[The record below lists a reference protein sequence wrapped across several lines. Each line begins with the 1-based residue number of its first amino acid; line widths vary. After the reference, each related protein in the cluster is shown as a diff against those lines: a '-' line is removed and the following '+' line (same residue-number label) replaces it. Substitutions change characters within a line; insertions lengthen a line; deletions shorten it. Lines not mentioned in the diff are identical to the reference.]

1 MRERPKSLA
10 VRLSMRLNRVFDL
23 VLRSRFHWLVSRG
36 LTLITVTGRRTGRRY
51 TIPVGY
57 LETADAVV
65 VLVGDA
71 PSKTWWRNYMQPG
84 PIEVNLRGVPRR
96 GSAVVV
102 PPGSEQFRRT
112 AEESFRRS
120 RIIPRLFGIAFDPS
134 GELTVADAERL
145 AQRAAIVRITLDPP
159 GQIPVPPPYRGCR

>member
-1 MRERPKSLA
+1 MR
-10 VRLSMRLNRVFDL
+10 MNRVVDL
-23 VLRSRFHWLVSRG
+23 VLRSRLHWLLSRG

-71 PSKTWWRNYMQPG
+71 PSKTWWRNYMHPG
-84 PIEVNLRGVPRR
+84 PIEVRLRGVPRVGR
-96 GSAVVV
+96 AVVI
-102 PPGSEQFRRT
+102 PPDSEQFRRT

-134 GELTVADAERL
+134 RGLTVEDAERL
-145 AQRAAIVRITLDPP
+145 AQRAAMVRITLD
-159 GQIPVPPPYRGCR
+159 

>member
-1 MRERPKSLA
+1 MQARPRPKSFA
-10 VRLSMRLNRVFDL
+10 VRLSMRMNRVVDL
-23 VLRSRFHWLVSRG
+23 VLRSRFHWLLSRG
-36 LTLITVTGRRTGRRY
+36 LTLVTVTGRRTGRRY

-57 LETADAVV
+57 LETSDAVV

-71 PSKTWWRNYMQPG
+71 PSKTWWRNYMDAG
-84 PIEVNLRGVPRR
+84 PIEVRLRGVPCV
-96 GSAVVV
+96 GDAVVV

-134 GELTVADAERL
+134 RGLTVEDAARL
-145 AQRAAIVRITLDPP
+145 AQRAAIVRITLD
-159 GQIPVPPPYRGCR
+159 